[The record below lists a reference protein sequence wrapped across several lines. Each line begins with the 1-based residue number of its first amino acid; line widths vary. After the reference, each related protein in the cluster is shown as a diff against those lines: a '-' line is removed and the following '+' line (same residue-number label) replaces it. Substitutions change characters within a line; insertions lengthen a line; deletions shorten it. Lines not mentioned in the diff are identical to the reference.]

1 MAFSRYQQEPHPAL
15 VRYEDLRES
24 NEGAAIQGSAPGLS
38 YVCPQP
44 GLRLSAEL
52 EVCSTA
58 AIHPDSTLVE
68 APRLSLDAWGSTSLV
83 DHADAAAGVCV
94 AEVSFAV
101 VGRAGDLPATG
112 WVASATAWIPPASA
126 TVIATTKPEVGT
138 AALVDPDAI
147 SVGSPGLSL
156 DAWRSAALINHAD
169 ATAGVC
175 VAEVSFAIV

>member
-38 YVCPQP
+38 YVRPQP
-44 GLRLSAEL
+44 DLRLSAEL
-52 EVCSTA
+52 EVRSTA

-68 APRLSLDAWGSTSLV
+68 APRLSLDAWRSATLV

-94 AEVSFAV
+94 
-101 VGRAGDLPATG
+101 AGDLPATG
-112 WVASATAWIPPASA
+112 WVASATARIPPASA

-156 DAWRSAALINHAD
+156 DAWRSAALIDHAD